1 MFILVSMGNYINTD
15 EVRFVISYNG
25 STVSKEL
32 YKTANAEGRLVNLTR
47 GRAVKSLLV
56 YKDNMVV
63 AAPVKASTVIKK
75 LNNSFD
81 ISDKEFKTLND
92 YIYEPDDDYSD

>member
-15 EVRFVISYNG
+15 DVRFVISYNG

-32 YKTANAEGRLVNLTR
+32 YKTANAEGRLVNLCR

-56 YKDNMVV
+56 YKDKTVV

-75 LNNSFD
+75 LNNCD
-81 ISDKEFKTLND
+81 MPDKEYKTLND
-92 YIYEPDDDYSD
+92 YYIEPDDDYSD